1 MVISMDVH
9 LFPDKGKNAC
19 HEEVVSTAKFT
30 AACRGVLWRSVNE
43 DVLEMP
49 KCIMI
54 KYDAH

>member
-9 LFPDKGKNAC
+9 LIPDKGKSAC
-19 HEEVVSTAKFT
+19 HEEVVSTAKST
-30 AACRGVLWRSVNE
+30 AARRGVLWRSVDEN
-43 DVLEMP
+43 VLETP

>member
-1 MVISMDVH
+1 MDVH